1 VVHSRRTGIT
11 AMTNFITAMT
21 NAVIGRHRGQ
31 RFSQSR

>member
-11 AMTNFITAMT
+11 AMTDGITAMT
-21 NAVIGRHRGQ
+21 NAVIGRHRAP